1 MRKDEGRTAEN
12 GKGSSQEMRGE
23 QSERLE
29 GGGESWNSRVAAK
42 QNKGSGGGEKGGR
55 ERNNERKESKREG
68 NGGESMWGR

>member
-1 MRKDEGRTAEN
+1 MRDWR
-12 GKGSSQEMRGE
+12 
-23 QSERLE
+23 

>member
-12 GKGSSQEMRGE
+12 GKGMRGE

-29 GGGESWNSRVAAK
+29 GGESWNSRVAAK